1 MRAALLEAYD
11 APMPVREVDDP
22 HVPEHGVVVRVLACG
37 ICRSDWHAWKGHWA
51 DFFKLPHVLGHEMCG
66 VIEEVGKG
74 VKRFSKGERVLIPFC
89 GGEGTCPQC
98 RAGHSNIC
106 DFPFTPGFSHWGGF
120 AEYVAIQYADFNL
133 EVLPDS
139 IDTIAAAGMGCRFI
153 TAFHALVTRA
163 GLNAGEWVAIYGCGG
178 VGLSAVQ
185 IAAAAG
191 AHPVCIDINDEALAL
206 AETLGARATINAKN
220 TADAPEA
227 VHDITGGGAHIALDA
242 LGHEQTCRNA
252 LLSLRK
258 RGRHVQVGMSD
269 GVDDI
274 ALPID
279 SIIGKELSL
288 VGSKGMPANNLDTL
302 LRLVSDGRLDPMRL
316 VSKTVSL
323 EETGNVLNDMSGF
336 NTQGFVVIDRF

>member
-1 MRAALLEAYD
+1 MRAALLDAYN

-22 HVPEHGVVVRVLACG
+22 HVSEHGVVVRVLACG

-66 VIEEVGKG
+66 IIEEVGKG
-74 VKRFSKGERVLIPFC
+74 VTRFSKGDRVLVPFC
-89 GGEGTCPQC
+89 GGEGACPQC

-120 AEYVAIQYADFNL
+120 AEYVAVQHADFNL
-133 EVLPDS
+133 ATLPEN

-163 GLNAGEWVAIYGCGG
+163 NLNVGEWVAVYGCGG

-185 IAAAAG
+185 IAVAFG
-191 AHPVCIDINDEALAL
+191 AYPVCVDISDEALSL
-206 AETLGARATINAKN
+206 AKTLGAHASINAKDV
-220 TADAPEA
+220 ADASEA
-227 VHDITGGGAHIALDA
+227 VRDITGGGAHVALDA

-258 RGRHVQVGMSD
+258 RGRHVQVGMS
-269 GVDDI
+269 GVDTI
-274 ALPID
+274 ALPVD
-279 SIIGKELSL
+279 SIIERELSL
-288 VGSKGMPANNLDTL
+288 IGSKGMPANNLDIL
-302 LRLVSDGRLDPMRL
+302 LRLVSSGKLDPLQL
-316 VSKTVSL
+316 VSKKVSL
-323 EETGNVLNDMSGF
+323 EETGNVLKDMSGF
-336 NTQGFVVIDRF
+336 NTQGFVVIDCF